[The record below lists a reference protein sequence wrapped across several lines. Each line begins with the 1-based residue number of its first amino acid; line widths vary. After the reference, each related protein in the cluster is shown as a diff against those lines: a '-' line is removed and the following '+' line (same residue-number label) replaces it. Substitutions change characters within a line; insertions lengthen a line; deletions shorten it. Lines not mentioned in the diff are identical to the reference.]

1 MTEQHTNLEGL
12 EEILDRHAHEMIVK
26 RRRLGENS
34 SLFSFDIADDFGR
47 TLLADPAILAHIPAV
62 KALQEEVERLRTEM
76 EEQQITRL
84 ANYAVNLAKYGDR
97 ITTLE
102 ATNAAQAEQLVKLEI
117 EAKYNFDLYQDLGQ
131 EMAKEP
137 QAGVELTDEESTEI
151 EGICYSIQE
160 CKLTPERAVRAI
172 ERALNQRQAVK
183 AEPCP
188 LCHGITVEERVQ
200 EENTAFE
207 AGRKFERELSA
218 AQGVPEEYYADE
230 NEIIVF
236 YQAMNDAGR
245 EENWPCNMRHRINM
259 GLSAIHKRRSAAPE
273 QAEIKEG
280 KL

>member
-1 MTEQHTNLEGL
+1 MAEQQ
-12 EEILDRHAHEMIVK
+12 
-26 RRRLGENS
+26 
-34 SLFSFDIADDFGR
+34 DDFDATPAFYIDELTANTIKHTALINGKVR
-47 TLLADPAILAHIPAV
+47 FSNKPSAECTVPVHWNYAPPSVEALRIEADAMERALS
-62 KALQEEVERLRTEM
+62 LQETHLDKHVAT
-76 EEQQITRL
+76 I
-84 ANYAVNLAKYGDR
+84 A
-97 ITTLE
+97 TLE